1 MIPVKYN
8 VRSLVVRRVGTEMT
22 ILGVALTVAVF
33 VSVLALVHGL
43 QNTYNDTGNPL
54 NLITIREG
62 SQAETN
68 SYFSRE
74 IKGIVETLDGVS
86 TVSGEVIVL
95 INHPRIDGSDANVI
109 VRGVPVEALGLRPG
123 MEIVEGRMFR
133 PGVGE
138 VIVSRSVSNRFENGT
153 LGGRI
158 RIGRVDWDIVGIF
171 DAGRTAYDSEIWGS
185 YNEVSGEFERP
196 IYSSLLIRAAD
207 DASIPGLR
215 QRIADDRRLHLDAF
229 REIEYFRAQT
239 STAIPIQII
248 GTFIAI
254 IMAIGSSFAVMNTM
268 YAATAYRTREIATLR
283 LLGFRRRSIMASF
296 FLESLMLAIAGGV
309 VGCVMALPVNG
320 ISTGTLNFA
329 SFSEVM
335 FEFRITRELLIQGM
349 IFAAIMGIAGGI
361 LPAQLAGRLPIV
373 RALRT
378 EV

>member
-8 VRSLVVRRVGTEMT
+8 VRSLVVRRVGTAMT

-43 QNTYNDTGNPL
+43 QNTYSDTGDPL
-54 NLITIREG
+54 NLMAIREG

-68 SYFSRE
+68 SFFNRD

-86 TVSGEVIVL
+86 TVSGEVIIL
-95 INHPRIDGSDANVI
+95 INHPRIDGSDANLI
-109 VRGVPVEALGLRPG
+109 VRGVPVEAIGLRPG
-123 MEIVEGRMFR
+123 MEVVEGRMLR

-138 VIVSRSVSNRFENGT
+138 VIVSRSVSNRFEGAG
-153 LGGRI
+153 LGDRI

-171 DAGRTAYDSEIWGS
+171 DAGRTAYDSEIWAS

-196 IYSSLLIRAAD
+196 IYSSLLIRVTD
-207 DASIPGLR
+207 EASIPGLQ
-215 QRIADDRRLHLDAF
+215 QRIADDRRPQLDAF

-296 FLESLMLAIAGGV
+296 FLESLILALAGGV
-309 VGCVMALPVNG
+309 VGCLMALPVNG

-329 SFSEVM
+329 SFSEVL
-335 FEFRITRELLIQGM
+335 FEFRITRDLLTQGM
-349 IFAAIMGIAGGI
+349 IFAAIMGIVGGI
-361 LPAQLAGRLPIV
+361 LPARLAARLPII

>member
-8 VRSLVVRRVGTEMT
+8 VRSLVVRRVGTAMT
-22 ILGVALTVAVF
+22 ILGVALTVAVC

-43 QNTYNDTGNPL
+43 QNTYNDTGDPL

-68 SYFSRE
+68 SYFSRD

-138 VIVSRSVSNRFENGT
+138 VIVSRSVSNRFEGGT

-185 YNEVSGEFERP
+185 YNEVFGEFERP

>member
-1 MIPVKYN
+1 
-8 VRSLVVRRVGTEMT
+8 
-22 ILGVALTVAVF
+22 
-33 VSVLALVHGL
+33 
-43 QNTYNDTGNPL
+43 
-54 NLITIREG
+54 
-62 SQAETN
+62 
-68 SYFSRE
+68 
-74 IKGIVETLDGVS
+74 
-86 TVSGEVIVL
+86 
-95 INHPRIDGSDANVI
+95 
-109 VRGVPVEALGLRPG
+109 

-133 PGVGE
+133 PGIGE
-138 VIVSRSVSNRFENGT
+138 VIVSRSVSNRFESAA
-153 LGGRI
+153 LGDRI

-196 IYSSLLIRAAD
+196 TYSSLLIRAAD
-207 DASIPGLR
+207 EASIPGLQ
-215 QRIADDRRLHLDAF
+215 QRIADDRRLQLDVF

-296 FLESLMLAIAGGV
+296 FLESLLLAIAGGV
-309 VGCVMALPVNG
+309 VGCLMALPVNG

-329 SFSEVM
+329 TFSEVM
-335 FEFRITRELLIQGM
+335 FEFRITGDLLTQGM

-361 LPAQLAGRLPIV
+361 LPAQLAARLPIV

>member
-8 VRSLVVRRVGTEMT
+8 VRSLVVRRVGTAMT

-43 QNTYNDTGNPL
+43 ENTYADTGDPL

-68 SYFSRE
+68 SYFNRD
-74 IKGIVETLDGVS
+74 IKSIVETLDGVS
-86 TVSGEVIVL
+86 TVSGEIIIL
-95 INHPRIDGSDANVI
+95 INHPRVDGSDANVI
-109 VRGVPVEALGLRPG
+109 VRGVPVEAVGLRPG

-138 VIVSRSVSNRFENGT
+138 VIVSRSVSNRFESAA
-153 LGGRI
+153 LGDRI

-207 DASIPGLR
+207 ETSIPGLQ
-215 QRIADDRRLHLDAF
+215 QRIADDRRLQLDVF

-296 FLESLMLAIAGGV
+296 FLESLILAIAGGV
-309 VGCVMALPVNG
+309 VGCLMALPVNG

-335 FEFRITRELLIQGM
+335 FEFRITRDLLTQGM
-349 IFAAIMGIAGGI
+349 IFAAIMGIVGGI
-361 LPAQLAGRLPIV
+361 LPARLAARLPIV

>member
-1 MIPVKYN
+1 M
-8 VRSLVVRRVGTEMT
+8 
-22 ILGVALTVAVF
+22 
-33 VSVLALVHGL
+33 
-43 QNTYNDTGNPL
+43 
-54 NLITIREG
+54 
-62 SQAETN
+62 
-68 SYFSRE
+68 
-74 IKGIVETLDGVS
+74 
-86 TVSGEVIVL
+86 
-95 INHPRIDGSDANVI
+95 INHPRIDGSDANLI
-109 VRGVPVEALGLRPG
+109 VRGVPVEAIGLRPG
-123 MEIVEGRMFR
+123 MEVVEGRMLR

-138 VIVSRSVSNRFENGT
+138 VIVSRSVSNRFEGAG
-153 LGGRI
+153 LGDRI

-171 DAGRTAYDSEIWGS
+171 DAGRTAYDSEIWAS

-196 IYSSLLIRAAD
+196 IYSSLLIRVTD
-207 DASIPGLR
+207 EASIPGLQ
-215 QRIADDRRLHLDAF
+215 QRIADDRRLQLDAF

-296 FLESLMLAIAGGV
+296 FLESLILAPAGGV
-309 VGCVMALPVNG
+309 VGCLMALPVNG

-329 SFSEVM
+329 SFSEVL
-335 FEFRITRELLIQGM
+335 FEFRITRDLLTQGM
-349 IFAAIMGIAGGI
+349 IFAAIMGIVGGI
-361 LPAQLAGRLPIV
+361 LPARLAARLPII